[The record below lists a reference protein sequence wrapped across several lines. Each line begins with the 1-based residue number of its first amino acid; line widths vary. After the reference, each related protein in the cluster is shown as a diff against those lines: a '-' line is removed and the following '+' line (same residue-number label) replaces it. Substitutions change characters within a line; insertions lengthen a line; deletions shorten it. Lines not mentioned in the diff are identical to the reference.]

1 MIEAYI
7 SCYSIQIQRGKNF
20 TGNINLLD
28 CTITYTEYFLQYI
41 LDDNEFMTTYL
52 FSRKDQLA
60 CCSDNTS
67 VKIFDSYR
75 EMMQMYE
82 DNSHCDFVRGLAWY
96 KDNLYSCS
104 WDANVIKHTV
114 NIAD

>member
-1 MIEAYI
+1 MI
-7 SCYSIQIQRGKNF
+7 
-20 TGNINLLD
+20 
-28 CTITYTEYFLQYI
+28 
-41 LDDNEFMTTYL
+41 TYL

-67 VKIFDSYR
+67 VKIFDTYR
-75 EMMQMYE
+75 ELLQIYE
-82 DNSHCDFVRGLAWY
+82 DNSHYDFVRGLAWY
-96 KDNLYSCS
+96 KDDLYSCA